1 MESQDGLELTH
12 PSAPQERFHHYGD
25 TIIYDVDDM
34 ALSSCHITL
43 TSTASTFFEGV
54 RHTFAHWKVLLAGQ
68 LLSLSLSGSGA
79 LSSSLNFECD
89 LSAPAFQ
96 SIFLY
101 LLMSFHLL
109 PCYDK
114 CKFQTNLEEE
124 AKETPRHTGE
134 ARLPTNDEDD
144 EEEEE
149 NATENLADYSNQ
161 DKMIANQKDDE
172 KATIYS
178 LCFGCIRVHAPV
190 WVYFIRGL
198 LDVEANYL
206 TFLGYRYTTFSS
218 ASLFDSLAIPSA
230 MVASRLI
237 LGRKYRMA
245 HLIGAIV
252 CMCGVIWNVLI
263 DYHQDIEDSQNE
275 DQDNKYPNKT
285 LGDFLTILGGIL
297 YGLNDVLAEIAVK
310 NYGGTHEFLGM
321 VGFFGTIVSIV
332 QAAVLETDQI
342 KKYFYKSELA
352 GDENSSNNCSLIE
365 SWSFLIAYSIVMY
378 ISYVGTAFFLKVSEA
393 AILNLSL
400 LTADFWSVIFT
411 MSVQQILPSPMFWVA
426 LFLIISGVFIYEIAP
441 SPLSEERDNRPNH
454 IVFFSTEHSKNQHDD
469 QPLVSQSNGHEHNNI
484 SSPYNDDDVWA
495 FDKDDDEIANF
506 TIT

>member
-12 PSAPQERFHHYGD
+12 PSNPQENYHHYGD
-25 TIIYDVDDM
+25 TILYDVDDM

-43 TSTASTFFEGV
+43 TSKSTIFYEGV
-54 RHTFAHWKVLLAGQ
+54 KHTFAHWRVLLAGQ
-68 LLSLSLSGSGA
+68 ILSLSLSASGA
-79 LSSSLNFECD
+79 LSSSLHFECD

-96 SIFLY
+96 SVLLY

-109 PCYDK
+109 PCYSK
-114 CKFQTNLEEE
+114 CTLQTNLEEE
-124 AKETPRHTGE
+124 AKETPRRTGE
-134 ARLPTNDEDD
+134 ARIPSNDS

-149 NATENLADYSNQ
+149 AINHMADYDNQ
-161 DKMIANQKDDE
+161 DNTITDQKDDE
-172 KATIYS
+172 KKTQHS
-178 LCFGCIRVHAPV
+178 LCFGYIRIHAPV

-198 LDVEANYL
+198 LDVEANYF

-230 MVASRLI
+230 MIASRLI
-237 LGRKYRMA
+237 LGRKYHMA
-245 HLIGAIV
+245 HLIGAMV
-252 CMCGVIWNVLI
+252 CMCGVIWNVLV

-275 DQDNKYPNKT
+275 DQDNKYPDKT

-321 VGFFGTIVSIV
+321 VGFFGTIISVV
-332 QAAVLETDQI
+332 QAVALETDQI
-342 KKYFYKSELA
+342 KKYFYKPELA
-352 GDENSSNNCSLIE
+352 GDENTGSNCSLIE
-365 SWSFLIAYSIVMY
+365 SWSFLISYSVVMY

-411 MSVQQILPSPMFWVA
+411 IVVQQILPSPMFWVA

-441 SPLSEERDNRPNH
+441 SPLVEENDTRPNH
-454 IVFFSTEHSKNQHDD
+454 IAFFSTEHSKDQHDD
-469 QPLVSQSNGHEHNNI
+469 QPLVSQSNGHGNNNNC
-484 SSPYNDDDVWA
+484 SPYNDDDVWA
-495 FDKDDDEIANF
+495 YDKDDDEIANF